1 MNHISKTYASNI
13 DLPFVNETIKEL
25 IVENKIN
32 DNFEIIEK
40 PRNEDLI
47 QSTDEAQTLVNDG
60 LNEALDWRPTG
71 TSVGR

>member
-1 MNHISKTYASNI
+1 M
-13 DLPFVNETIKEL
+13 LFVNETIKEL